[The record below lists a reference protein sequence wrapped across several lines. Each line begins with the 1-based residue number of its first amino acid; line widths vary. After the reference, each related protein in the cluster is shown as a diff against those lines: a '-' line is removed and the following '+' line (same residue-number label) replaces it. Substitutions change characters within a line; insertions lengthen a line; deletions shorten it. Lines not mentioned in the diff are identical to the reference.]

1 MKKIVGI
8 VVIVLIAILTASGF
22 YYIYATKSPLKGDEV
37 TIVVNEGDSLYNI
50 LDSLD
55 NQGLVKNKTLTKVY
69 MKLHN
74 TSVELVPGTFK
85 VLGKSSFEEIIAI
98 LENKNNEGSISVT
111 IPEGYDIEK
120 MAILFEEKGLF
131 TKDEFLKAV
140 KEYPA
145 PDYIPAKEGR
155 RYDLEG
161 FLFPD
166 TYFFNPGVKPNEV
179 IATMNNAFNSK
190 IKSIIPEGTNV
201 YDIITI
207 ASLIENETR
216 VDEERPLVSSVIYN
230 RLKSEDMKKLQIDA
244 TVIYALGEHV
254 DTVLYKHLEVDSPY
268 NTYKINGLPIG
279 PISSPG
285 LSSIL
290 AAVKP
295 ESTDYLFYVLE
306 KDKIHHYF
314 TDNYEDF
321 ENKKKELGY

>member
-8 VVIVLIAILTASGF
+8 VVIVLIAILTAGGF
-22 YYIYATKSPLKGDEV
+22 YYNYVTKAPLKGEEV
-37 TIVVNEGDSLYNI
+37 TIIVKEGDSLYNVLDR
-50 LDSLD
+50 LDS
-55 NQGLVKNKTLTKVY
+55 QGALKNKTLIKVY

-85 VLGKSSFEEIIAI
+85 ISGKSSLDELIDI

-155 RYDLEG
+155 RYNLEG

-230 RLKSEDMKKLQIDA
+230 RLKKEMKLQIDA

-254 DTVLYKHLEVDSPY
+254 DTVLNKHLEVDSPY
-268 NTYKINGLPIG
+268 NTYKNDGLPLG

-285 LSSIL
+285 ISSIL
-290 AAVKP
+290 AAAKP

-306 KDKIHHYF
+306 KDKTHHYF
-314 TDNYEDF
+314 TDNDVDF
-321 ENKKKELGY
+321 MNKLKELGY

>member
-8 VVIVLIAILTASGF
+8 IVIVLIAILTAGGF
-22 YYIYATKSPLKGDEV
+22 YYNYATKSPLKGEEV
-37 TIVVNEGDSLYNI
+37 TVVVNEGDSLYNI
-50 LDSLD
+50 LDRLD
-55 NQGLVKNKTLTKVY
+55 NQGFIKSKTLIKVY

-85 VLGKSSFEEIIAI
+85 VSGNLSFEEIITV

-131 TKDEFLKAV
+131 TKDEFLKAI
-140 KEYPA
+140 KEYAA

-190 IKSIIPEGTNV
+190 INSIIPEGTNV

-216 VDEERPLVSSVIYN
+216 VDEERPLVSSVVYN
-230 RLKSEDMKKLQIDA
+230 RLKKEMKLQIDA

-254 DTVLYKHLEVDSPY
+254 DTVLNTHLEVDSPY
-268 NTYKINGLPIG
+268 NTYKNDGLPLG

-285 LSSIL
+285 LASIS
-290 AAVKP
+290 AAVTPKD
-295 ESTDYLFYVLE
+295 TDYLFYVLE
-306 KDKIHHYF
+306 KDKMHHYF
-314 TDNYEDF
+314 TDNDVEF
-321 ENKKKELGY
+321 MNKLKELGY

>member
-8 VVIVLIAILTASGF
+8 IVIVLIAILTAGGF
-22 YYIYATKSPLKGDEV
+22 YYNYATKSPLKGEEV

-50 LDSLD
+50 LDRLD
-55 NQGLVKNKTLTKVY
+55 NQGFIKSKTLIKVY

-85 VLGKSSFEEIIAI
+85 VSGNLSFEEIITV

-131 TKDEFLKAV
+131 TKDEFLKAI
-140 KEYPA
+140 KEYAA

-190 IKSIIPEGTNV
+190 INSIITEGTNV

-216 VDEERPLVSSVIYN
+216 VDKERPLVSSVVYN
-230 RLKSEDMKKLQIDA
+230 RLKKEMKLQIDA

-254 DTVLYKHLEVDSPY
+254 DTVLNTHLEVDSPY
-268 NTYKINGLPIG
+268 NTYKNDGLPLG

-285 LSSIL
+285 LESIS
-290 AAVKP
+290 AAVTPKD
-295 ESTDYLFYVLE
+295 TDYLFYVLE
-306 KDKIHHYF
+306 KDKMHHYF
-314 TDNYEDF
+314 TDNDVEF
-321 ENKKKELGY
+321 MNKLKELGY

>member
-8 VVIVLIAILTASGF
+8 IVIVLIAILTAGGF
-22 YYIYATKSPLKGDEV
+22 YYNYATKSPLKGEEV

-50 LDSLD
+50 LDRLD
-55 NQGLVKNKTLTKVY
+55 NQGFIKSKTLIKVY

-85 VLGKSSFEEIIAI
+85 VSGNLSFEEIITV

-131 TKDEFLKAV
+131 TKDEFLKAI
-140 KEYPA
+140 KEYAA

-190 IKSIIPEGTNV
+190 INSIIPEGTNV

-216 VDEERPLVSSVIYN
+216 VDKERPLVSSVVYN
-230 RLKSEDMKKLQIDA
+230 RLKKEMKLQIDA

-254 DTVLYKHLEVDSPY
+254 DTVLNTHLEVDSPY
-268 NTYKINGLPIG
+268 NTYKNDGLPLG

-285 LSSIL
+285 LESIS
-290 AAVKP
+290 AAVTPKD
-295 ESTDYLFYVLE
+295 TDYLFYVLE
-306 KDKIHHYF
+306 KDKMHHYF
-314 TDNYEDF
+314 TDNDVEF
-321 ENKKKELGY
+321 MNKLKELGY

>member
-8 VVIVLIAILTASGF
+8 VTVMLIAILVAGGF
-22 YYIYATKSPLKGDEV
+22 YYIYATKSPLKGEEV
-37 TIVVNEGDSLYNI
+37 TIVVKEGDSLYNM
-50 LDSLD
+50 LDTLD
-55 NQGLVKNKTLTKVY
+55 NQGAIRNKVLMKIY

-74 TSVELVPGTFK
+74 TSVDLIPGTFK
-85 VLGKSSFEEIIAI
+85 VSGKSSIDELIAI
-98 LENKNNEGSISVT
+98 LGNQNNEGSISVT

-120 MAILFEEKGLF
+120 MAILFEEKALF

-140 KEYPA
+140 KEYPT
-145 PDYIPAKEGR
+145 PDYIPAKDGR

-166 TYFFNPGVKPNEV
+166 TYFFNEGVQPNEV

-190 IKSIIPEGTNV
+190 INSIIPEGGSV

-230 RLKSEDMKKLQIDA
+230 RLNKEMKLQIDA
-244 TVIYALGEHV
+244 TIIYALGEHV
-254 DTVLYKHLEVDSPY
+254 DTVLDKHLEIDSPY
-268 NTYKINGLPIG
+268 NTYKNYGLPLG

-285 LSSIL
+285 LASIS
-290 AAVKP
+290 AASNP
-295 ESTDYLFYVLE
+295 ESTDYMFYVLIKGE
-306 KDKIHHYF
+306 DNHYF
-314 TDNYEDF
+314 TDNDEDF
-321 ENKKKELGY
+321 MNKLKELGY

>member
-8 VVIVLIAILTASGF
+8 IVLVLIAILTVSGF
-22 YYIYATKSPLKGDEV
+22 YYNYVTKTPLKGEEV

-50 LDSLD
+50 LDTLD
-55 NQGLVKNKTLTKVY
+55 SQGVIKNKALTKVY

-74 TSVELVPGTFK
+74 TSAELVPGTFN
-85 VLGKSSFEEIIAI
+85 VSGKSSLDELIDI

-145 PDYIPAKEGR
+145 PDYIPANEGR

-166 TYFFNPGVKPNEV
+166 TYFFNQGVQPNEV
-179 IATMNNAFNSK
+179 IATMNNAFNSR
-190 IKSIIPEGTNV
+190 ISSIIPEGANA

-230 RLKSEDMKKLQIDA
+230 RLNKEMKLQIDA

-254 DTVLYKHLEVDSPY
+254 DTVLDKHLEIDSPY
-268 NTYKINGLPIG
+268 NTYKNDGLPLG

-285 LSSIL
+285 LASIS
-290 AAVKP
+290 AAANP
-295 ESTDYLFYVLE
+295 ESTDYLFYVLI
-306 KDKIHHYF
+306 KGTDNHYF
-314 TDNYEDF
+314 TNNDVDF
-321 ENKKKELGY
+321 MNKLKELGY

>member
-8 VVIVLIAILTASGF
+8 IVIVLIAILIAGGF
-22 YYIYATKSPLKGDEV
+22 YYNYATKSPLKGEEV

-50 LDSLD
+50 LDRLD
-55 NQGLVKNKTLTKVY
+55 NQGFIKSKTLIKVY

-85 VLGKSSFEEIIAI
+85 VSGNLSFEEIITV

-131 TKDEFLKAV
+131 TKDEFLKAI
-140 KEYPA
+140 KEYAA

-190 IKSIIPEGTNV
+190 INSIIPEGTNV

-216 VDEERPLVSSVIYN
+216 VDEERPLVSSVVYN
-230 RLKSEDMKKLQIDA
+230 RLKKEMKLQIDA

-254 DTVLYKHLEVDSPY
+254 DTVLNTHLEVDSPY
-268 NTYKINGLPIG
+268 NTYKNDGLPLG

-285 LSSIL
+285 LESIS
-290 AAVKP
+290 AAVTPKD
-295 ESTDYLFYVLE
+295 TDYLFYVLE
-306 KDKIHHYF
+306 KDKMHHYF
-314 TDNYEDF
+314 TDNDVEF
-321 ENKKKELGY
+321 MNKLKELGY

>member
-22 YYIYATKSPLKGDEV
+22 YYNYVTKAPLKGEEI

-50 LDSLD
+50 LDTLD
-55 NQGLVKNKTLTKVY
+55 SQGFIKNKTLIKVY
-69 MKLHN
+69 MRLHN

-85 VLGKSSFEEIIAI
+85 VSGKSSLDELIDV
-98 LENKNNEGSISVT
+98 LKNKNNEGSISVT

-166 TYFFNPGVKPNEV
+166 TYFFNQGVQPNEV

-190 IKSIIPEGTNV
+190 INSIIPEGANV

-207 ASLIENETR
+207 ASLIENETSL
-216 VDEERPLVSSVIYN
+216 DEERPLVSSVIYN
-230 RLKSEDMKKLQIDA
+230 RLKSDNMNKLQIDA

-268 NTYKINGLPIG
+268 NTYKNDGLPLG

-285 LSSIL
+285 LASIS
-290 AAVKP
+290 AAANP

-306 KDKIHHYF
+306 KDKMHHYF
-314 TDNYEDF
+314 TNNDVDF
-321 ENKKKELGY
+321 MNKLNELGY

>member
-50 LDSLD
+50 LDRLD

-85 VLGKSSFEEIIAI
+85 VSGKSSFEEIIAI

-166 TYFFNPGVKPNEV
+166 TYFFNLGAKPNEV

-230 RLKSEDMKKLQIDA
+230 RLKKEMKLQIDA

-254 DTVLYKHLEVDSPY
+254 DTVLNKHLEVDSPY
-268 NTYKINGLPIG
+268 NTYKNDGLPLG

-285 LSSIL
+285 ISSIL
-290 AAVKP
+290 AAAKP

-306 KDKIHHYF
+306 KDKTHHYF
-314 TDNYEDF
+314 TDNDVDF
-321 ENKKKELGY
+321 MNKLKELGY

>member
-8 VVIVLIAILTASGF
+8 VTVMLIAILVAGGF
-22 YYIYATKSPLKGDEV
+22 YYIYATKSPLKGEEV
-37 TIVVNEGDSLYNI
+37 TIVVKEGDSLYNI
-50 LDSLD
+50 LDTLD
-55 NQGLVKNKTLTKVY
+55 NQGVIRNKVLMKIY

-74 TSVELVPGTFK
+74 TSVDLIPGTFK
-85 VLGKSSFEEIIAI
+85 VSGKSSMDELIAI
-98 LENKNNEGSISVT
+98 LGNQNNEGSISVT

-120 MAILFEEKGLF
+120 MAILFEEKALF

-140 KEYPA
+140 KEYPT
-145 PDYIPAKEGR
+145 PDYIPAKDGR

-166 TYFFNPGVKPNEV
+166 TYFFNEGVQPNEV

-190 IKSIIPEGTNV
+190 INSIIPEGGSV

-230 RLKSEDMKKLQIDA
+230 RLNKEMKLQIDA
-244 TVIYALGEHV
+244 TIIYALGEHV
-254 DTVLYKHLEVDSPY
+254 DTVLDKHLEIDSPY
-268 NTYKINGLPIG
+268 NTYKNYGLPLG

-285 LSSIL
+285 LASIS
-290 AAVKP
+290 AASNP
-295 ESTDYLFYVLE
+295 ESTDYMFYVLI
-306 KDKIHHYF
+306 KGTDNHYF
-314 TDNYEDF
+314 TDNDEDF
-321 ENKKKELGY
+321 MNKLKELGY

>member
-22 YYIYATKSPLKGDEV
+22 YYNYVTKAPLKGEEV
-37 TIVVNEGDSLYNI
+37 TIVVNEGDSLYNVLDT
-50 LDSLD
+50 LDS
-55 NQGLVKNKTLTKVY
+55 QGVVKNKTLMKVY
-69 MKLHN
+69 MKVHN

-85 VLGKSSFEEIIAI
+85 VSGKSSLDELIDA

-140 KEYPA
+140 KEYPS

-166 TYFFNPGVKPNEV
+166 TYFFNQGVQPNEV

-190 IKSIIPEGTNV
+190 INSIIPEGANV

-230 RLKSEDMKKLQIDA
+230 RLNKEMKLQIDA
-244 TVIYALGEHV
+244 AVIYALGEHV
-254 DTVLYKHLEVDSPY
+254 DTVLNTHLEVDSPY
-268 NTYKINGLPIG
+268 NTYKITGLPLG

-285 LSSIL
+285 LASIS
-290 AAVKP
+290 AAAHP

-306 KDKIHHYF
+306 KDEIHHYF
-314 TDNYEDF
+314 TNNDVDF
-321 ENKKKELGY
+321 MNKLKELGY

>member
-8 VVIVLIAILTASGF
+8 IVIVLIAILTVSGF
-22 YYIYATKSPLKGDEV
+22 YYNYATKSPLKGEEV
-37 TIVVNEGDSLYNI
+37 TVVVNEGDSLYNI
-50 LDSLD
+50 LDRLD
-55 NQGLVKNKTLTKVY
+55 NQGFIKSKTLMKIY

-74 TSVELVPGTFK
+74 TSAELVPGTFK
-85 VLGKSSFEEIIAI
+85 LSGNLSFQEIIAV

-131 TKDEFLKAV
+131 TKDEFLKAI
-140 KEYPA
+140 KQYAA

-190 IKSIIPEGTNV
+190 INSIIPEGTNI

-230 RLKSEDMKKLQIDA
+230 RLKKEMKLQIDA

-254 DTVLYKHLEVDSPY
+254 DTVLNKHLEVDSPY
-268 NTYKINGLPIG
+268 NTYKNHGLPLG

-285 LSSIL
+285 ISSIL
-290 AAVKP
+290 ASAKP
-295 ESTDYLFYVLE
+295 KSTDYLFYVLE
-306 KDKIHHYF
+306 KDKTHHYF
-314 TDNYEDF
+314 TDNDVDF
-321 ENKKKELGY
+321 MNKLKELGY

>member
-1 MKKIVGI
+1 MKKIAGI

-22 YYIYATKSPLKGDEV
+22 YYNYVTKAPLKGEEV
-37 TIVVNEGDSLYNI
+37 TIVVNEGDSLYNVLDT
-50 LDSLD
+50 LDS
-55 NQGLVKNKTLTKVY
+55 QGVVKNKTLMKVY
-69 MKLHN
+69 MKVHN

-85 VLGKSSFEEIIAI
+85 VSGKSSLDELIDA

-140 KEYPA
+140 KEYPS

-155 RYDLEG
+155 RYDIEG

-166 TYFFNPGVKPNEV
+166 TYFFNQGVQPNEV

-190 IKSIIPEGTNV
+190 INSIIPEGANV

-230 RLKSEDMKKLQIDA
+230 RLNKEMKLQIDA
-244 TVIYALGEHV
+244 AVIYALGEHV
-254 DTVLYKHLEVDSPY
+254 DTVLNTHLEVDSPY
-268 NTYKINGLPIG
+268 NTYKITGLPLG

-285 LSSIL
+285 LASIS
-290 AAVKP
+290 AAAHP

-306 KDKIHHYF
+306 KDEIHHYF
-314 TDNYEDF
+314 TNNDVDF
-321 ENKKKELGY
+321 MNKLKELGY